1 MTLDIVI
8 LAAGKGSR
16 MKSAFSKVL
25 HKIGGVAMVNRVLAT
40 ASSIADAKLHLV
52 VGHQGEQVEAHCQDF
67 TTNVVWQN
75 NPQGTGD
82 ALRRVAPSLRSDG
95 ATLTLYGDVPLIR
108 ATTLEK
114 MAAQITPNTLVLLT
128 ISLDNPAGYGRIVRN
143 EQNKVIAIV
152 EQKDASGSQLQISEV
167 NTGILLAPNNHLQT
181 WLADLTSNNAQ
192 GEYYLTDIIAMAAR
206 DSVDIVTVNPENE
219 AEVAGVNDRVQ
230 LAALERELQQ
240 QQAIHLMKNGT
251 TLFDPSRIDVRG
263 ELVAGQD
270 VIIDVN
276 CVFEGKVVLGD
287 GVEIGPNCHLK
298 NCTVGDNTII
308 KSNTLIDDSQI
319 GEACDIGPFARLRPD
334 TQLSNKAKIGNFV
347 ETKKAHIGEGSKV
360 NHLSYIGDTEMGA
373 NVNVGAGTITC
384 NYDGVNKHL
393 TQVADNVFIGS
404 NTSLVAPI
412 KVKKGAMIAAGST
425 ITKDVCEKQLA
436 FARVRQTN
444 KDNWPRPVKKSS
456 SSEF

>member
-1 MTLDIVI
+1 MTQDIVI

-16 MKSAFSKVL
+16 MKSSFSKVL
-25 HKIGGVAMVNRVLAT
+25 HQVGGLPMVKRVLTT
-40 ASSIADAKLHLV
+40 ASSLADSKLHLV
-52 VGHQGEQVEAHCQDF
+52 VGHQGEQVEAACESF
-67 TTNVVWQN
+67 SANVVWQN
-75 NPQGTGD
+75 DPQGTGD
-82 ALRRVAPSLRSDG
+82 ALRRVAPSLQADG

-114 MAAQITPNTLVLLT
+114 MTALSAPNTLVLLT
-128 ISLDNPAGYGRIVRN
+128 ISLDNPTGYGRIVRDEN
-143 EQNKVIAIV
+143 DRVTAIV
-152 EQKDASGSQLQISEV
+152 EQKDASATELAIQEV

-181 WLADLTSNNAQ
+181 WLASLTNDNAQ

-206 DSVDIVTVNPENE
+206 DGVEIVTVNPENE

-240 QQAIHLMKNGT
+240 QQAVYLMQNGA
-251 TLFDPSRIDVRG
+251 TLLDPSRIDVRG
-263 ELVAGQD
+263 ELITGQD

-276 CVFEGKVVLGD
+276 CVFEGKVILGN

-308 KSNTLIDDSQI
+308 KSNTLVDDSQV
-319 GEACDIGPFARLRPD
+319 GEACDIGPFARLRPG
-334 TQLSNKAKIGNFV
+334 TKLSNKAKIGNFV
-347 ETKKAHIGEGSKV
+347 ETKKAIIGEGSKV

-393 TQVADNVFIGS
+393 AQVADDVFIGS
-404 NTSLVAPI
+404 NSSLVAP
-412 KVKKGAMIAAGST
+412 VSVAQGATIAAGST
-425 ITKDVCEKQLA
+425 ITKNVNEKQLA
-436 FARVRQTN
+436 FARARQAN
-444 KDNWPRPVKKSS
+444 KDDWPRPVKK
-456 SSEF
+456 

>member
-1 MTLDIVI
+1 MSQDIVI

-25 HKIGGVAMVNRVLAT
+25 HKVGGVAMVNRVLET
-40 ASSIADAKLHLV
+40 ASSIAGAKLHLV
-52 VGHQGEQVEAHCQDF
+52 VGHQGEQVEANCQAF
-67 TTNVVWQN
+67 TTNIVWQN
-75 NPQGTGD
+75 DPQGTGD
-82 ALRRVAPSLRSDG
+82 ALRRVAPFLQADG

-108 ATTLEK
+108 ATTLKK
-114 MAAQITPNTLVLLT
+114 MTEQSTSNTLVLLT
-128 ISLDNPAGYGRIVRN
+128 ISLDNPTGYGRIVRN
-143 EQNKVIAIV
+143 EQNKVVAIV
-152 EQKDASGSQLQISEV
+152 EQKDASETQLKINEV

-181 WLADLTSNNAQ
+181 WLADLTNNNAQ

-206 DSVDIVTVNPENE
+206 DGVEIVTVNPENE

-240 QQAIHLMKNGT
+240 QQAIQLMQNGA
-251 TLFDPSRIDVRG
+251 TLLDPARIDVRG
-263 ELVAGQD
+263 ELITGQD
-270 VIIDVN
+270 VTIDVN

-308 KSNTLIDDSQI
+308 KSNTLIDDSQV
-319 GEACDIGPFARLRPD
+319 GEACDIGPFARLRPG
-334 TQLSNKAKIGNFV
+334 TQLANKAKIGNFV
-347 ETKKAHIGEGSKV
+347 ETKKAIIGEGSKV

-412 KVKKGAMIAAGST
+412 KVEEGATIAAGST
-425 ITKDVCEKQLA
+425 ITKEVGEKQLA
-436 FARVRQTN
+436 FARARQTN
-444 KDNWPRPVKKSS
+444 KDNWPRPVKK
-456 SSEF
+456 